1 MINWWPRA
9 MVWVTADSIAATFV
23 FVMAFAARLL
33 PVLVFPGIHHADEA
47 FQTVEQA
54 HRVVFGYGLVPWEF
68 A

>member
-1 MINWWPRA
+1 
-9 MVWVTADSIAATFV
+9 V